1 MVQHLFQEATR
12 GRFLMSRSLASSM
25 YIEISL
31 TEGTYILN
39 YATPNEFQLPG
50 EVGFQLHAV
59 SEYTSNIQI
68 VTSERKLSASMILLL
83 PPSDG
88 LLLMPMIQRYSGA
101 SDQKPIVTFYTGA
114 ELKIAET
121 PPTPVESIQLDW
133 KYGMQ

>member
-1 MVQHLFQEATR
+1 
-12 GRFLMSRSLASSM
+12 M

-88 LLLMPMIQRYSGA
+88 LLLMPMIQRYSFRSETNSHVLHWRRIENCRNA
-101 SDQKPIVTFYTGA
+101 SHACRIDPTRLEIRYA
-114 ELKIAET
+114 LKRTDGFT
-121 PPTPVESIQLDW
+121 PD
-133 KYGMQ
+133 